1 LLCTF
6 ININAP
12 LKLDDDAVLVLQ
24 KFRWSGNIRQ
34 LRVAEQISVLK
45 PIATSLLQP
54 TILLTEGAN
63 FPSVIKQKKM
73 KVILAMKEKFCT
85 KCF

>member
-1 LLCTF
+1 MP
-6 ININAP
+6 P

-24 KFRWSGNIRQ
+24 KISLERKHSSV
-34 LRVAEQISVLK
+34 LRNVAEQISVLETNRD
-45 PIATSLLQP
+45 ITAAT
-54 TILLTEGAN
+54 TILPTTEGAN
-63 FPSVIKQKKM
+63 FPSVINKKKM